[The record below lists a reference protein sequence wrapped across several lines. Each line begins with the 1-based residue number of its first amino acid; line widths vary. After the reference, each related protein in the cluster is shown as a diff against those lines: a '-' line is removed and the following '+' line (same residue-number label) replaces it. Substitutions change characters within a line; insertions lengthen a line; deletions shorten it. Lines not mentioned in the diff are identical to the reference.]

1 MNKLLFT
8 GIVMTIFMMM
18 MSSCQYK
25 YIVEPVVAPPDPE
38 VPVSF
43 STEIQPIWD
52 AQNCIGCHNTGG
64 QKPDLTEGNSYAS
77 IMGIGLVENEDP
89 TASKIYYYPL
99 PDGDHVAKYTSS
111 QAALISLWIEQ
122 GALDN

>member
-18 MSSCQYK
+18 FSSCQYK
-25 YIVEPVVAPPDPE
+25 YIVEPAVVPPDPE
-38 VPVSF
+38 VPISF
-43 STEIQPIWD
+43 STEIQPIWNT
-52 AQNCIGCHNTGG
+52 QNCIGCHNTNG
-64 QKPDLTEGNSYAS
+64 QKPNLTEGNSYSS
-77 IMGIGLVENEDP
+77 IMGMGLVENEDP
-89 TASKIYYYPL
+89 TASKIYFYAL
-99 PDGDHVAKYTSS
+99 PDGDHVAKYTSN